1 VTLRI
6 HPLWACVVVGC
17 IAALTVRPALGA
29 PRAPNDAAAL
39 KLRDEAI
46 DTDYLATNFAEA
58 AAKLDRALAL
68 CRAHGACSPSVR
80 ARLLC
85 DLGVIDFTR
94 RRPDASRAHF
104 AAALKEDP
112 DVTLDK
118 DLSSTDVQREF
129 AAAKAGGSG
138 SPPPARSGAS
148 SAAAHGDMAHAPI
161 TSQALLTPIPIYVEL
176 PEGVTADRVV
186 VHYKAPGQTEWKTV
200 RMTKRGNG
208 FGAEIPCMDVGSS
221 RGELKY
227 FVQAAD
233 ASGDIVASSG
243 RQAEPYTVRIV
254 EHLEG
259 ERPHLPDRPPPTA
272 CSAAAASDCPPGFPG
287 CGSTSKS
294 SPADACVSD
303 DECSGGVKCVD
314 GQCGGSGGG
323 APDEAE
329 GEKPHAPIKRN
340 WVSVGFEVDALL
352 LPSATNA
359 CAGGSGYTCFNPDG
373 SYYADDPLRN
383 ADDEVNGGFTRATER
398 VLFGY
403 DRVVLDKV
411 TLGAR
416 LGFALGG
423 GPQRPTAASFMP
435 VHVEARAAYWFG
447 KDPFARSGLRYFVMA
462 AGGMAEVDASVP
474 VDVYANAAAY
484 PNDSMDK
491 RAWKKSGLGFAAL
504 GGGAMFAI
512 TPSTGIVLEA
522 KIMQMFPTSATGA
535 SLQLGYLVGL

>member
-6 HPLWACVVVGC
+6 HPLWACVVLGC
-17 IAALTVRPALGA
+17 VAALTARPALGA

-46 DTDYLATNFAEA
+46 DTDYLATNFSEA
-58 AAKLDRALAL
+58 AGKLEKALAL
-68 CRAHGACSPSVR
+68 CKTPGACSPSVR

-85 DLGVIDFTR
+85 DLGVIDFTMKLAG
-94 RRPDASRAHF
+94 DSRAHF

-112 DVTLDK
+112 NVTLDR

-129 AAAKAGGSG
+129 AAVKAGGAASPSPAKPGAG
-138 SPPPARSGAS
+138 SAG
-148 SAAAHGDMAHAPI
+148 AHGDMAHAPI

-176 PEGVTADRVV
+176 PEGVTAAKVYV
-186 VHYKAPGQTEWKTV
+186 QYKAPGQTEWKTV

-208 FGAEIPCMDVGSS
+208 FGAEIPCMDVGDSL
-221 RGELKY
+221 GELKY

-233 ASGDIVASSG
+233 ASGEVVASSG

-254 EHLEG
+254 EQVEG

-287 CGSTSKS
+287 CRSTSKS
-294 SPADACVSD
+294 SPSDACVSD

-323 APDEAE
+323 APEE
-329 GEKPHAPIKRN
+329 SEEQPHAPIKRN
-340 WVSVGFEVDALL
+340 WFSVGFEVDALL
-352 LPSATNA
+352 LPSASNA
-359 CAGGSGYTCFNPDG
+359 CAGGSGYTCFNTDG

-383 ADDEVNGGFTRATER
+383 ADDLVNGGFTLATER

-403 DRVVLDKV
+403 DRVVLDHV
-411 TLGAR
+411 TLGGR

-435 VHVEARAAYWFG
+435 IHVEARAAYWFG
-447 KDPFARSGLRYFVMA
+447 KDPFARSGLRFFALA

-484 PNDSMDK
+484 PNDSIDK
-491 RAWKKSGLGFAAL
+491 RAWKKTGLAFAAL

-512 TPSTGIVLEA
+512 TPSMGIVLEA